1 MYKNNGVPPL
11 INSVAFE
18 RPEVFE
24 MALTYQANVIA
35 MATSETGMP
44 EDEDDRIENA
54 TVDPYPDGTRVRVM
68 IVLTPF
74 FEKPNLTLQITGP
87 KGNTISESEVLEL
100 ITRKTELTM
109 HLRSKPDHGTHTL
122 SVALYYDDNEPQDVQ
137 LLSFATYQDS

>member
-1 MYKNNGVPPL
+1 MQEIFFFDQDESPL
-11 INSVAFE
+11 A
-18 RPEVFE
+18 
-24 MALTYQANVIA
+24 A
-35 MATSETGMP
+35 
-44 EDEDDRIENA
+44 EDVRIENA
-54 TVDPYPDGTRVRVM
+54 TVEPYPDGTRVRVM

-87 KGNTISESEVLEL
+87 KGNTISEAEVLEL

-122 SVALYYDDNEPQDVQ
+122 SVSLYYDDNEPQDVQ